1 MRCSRNQ
8 FEMPKFKRGVVGEDG
23 LTGTQRELK
32 LRLENQDM
40 TSRCHRLRS
49 ELNEARRMLKQRPA
63 QPCRCRDAVRQAVKA
78 FRQAGREDVTY
89 SPREVTKRLLDALR
103 EVDGFLPLAAVC
115 DVETDSQ
122 NVIQKPPES
131 VSH

>member
-49 ELNEARRMLKQRPA
+49 ELNEARRMLKQRQRSRA
-63 QPCRCRDAVRQAVKA
+63 DAGTR
-78 FRQAGREDVTY
+78 
-89 SPREVTKRLLDALR
+89 
-103 EVDGFLPLAAVC
+103 
-115 DVETDSQ
+115 
-122 NVIQKPPES
+122 
-131 VSH
+131 

>member
-1 MRCSRNQ
+1 M
-8 FEMPKFKRGVVGEDG
+8 
-23 LTGTQRELK
+23 
-32 LRLENQDM
+32 
-40 TSRCHRLRS
+40 
-49 ELNEARRMLKQRPA
+49 
-63 QPCRCRDAVRQAVKA
+63 RQAVKA